1 MSESNCV
8 KKPSKEKLREA
19 IVSLISNFRE
29 EMEKLT
35 QEEQMA
41 ASRTLYDFSKPCQF
55 MVIWAEEP
63 EFQIVLITHLT
74 QLEDKYIEIYGPIEN
89 SKLIEY
95 IENEVMKSPMI
106 EFLGKEDVED
116 FLISALNYIQQL
128 YNPIRG
134 FPKPSIYYK
143 ALLISPEYAVGWLIV
158 GNLLDLDLGK
168 IVKNEVREITSMTK
182 PPQIPQQEVPPFL
195 EGFGTYIY
203 PPLWIGE
210 RPKSFREKIWPLLL
224 LSYSLKNVI
233 TDNYK
238 KRPIIITRDGYI
250 AIGEKDKKKAQELIN
265 EIMSVMLL
273 RGFDVHAVREI
284 DLGEATFTERGIES
298 FSWNP
303 LRTPPFYA
311 DRLFPTA
318 PTINRTAD
326 EEKIKNIL
334 RLAELLTKDDRIKTL
349 LSLYLETH
357 TYFENTEFK
366 QALMMGWI
374 ILEEYYIKDLWLSL
388 ISKATTDNNRLSKL
402 GSWNIDHQ
410 IEALNLSGE
419 LSKEEYNLLM
429 EIKEA
434 RNKVVHEGK
443 SPPKE
448 IVEKCKEL
456 AFKAVKKYVKDH
468 IGDKIAEL

>member
-250 AIGEKDKKKAQELIN
+250 AIGEKDKTKAQELIN

-357 TYFENTEFK
+357 TYFENMEFK

-456 AFKAVKKYVKDH
+456 AFKAVKKYVEDH
-468 IGDKIAEL
+468 LGNKIAEL